1 MSSPT
6 ISEIFTGLSGHE
18 AAKRLRQYG
27 SNALPQDEPVTFFR
41 RLKRIL
47 REPMLV
53 LLITV
58 AAVYLFVGDVG
69 EGALIGSSVFLVIA
83 ISYVQELKSENA
95 LTALR
100 DLSSPRAL
108 VIRDGAELRIP
119 ASEVVPGDLALV
131 AEGDR
136 VPADGLLLQSSNLAV
151 DESLLTGESFPVEK
165 KPCTDSGRFRL
176 GEQLQLG
183 DSSAIHSSTLVIKG
197 RGLVLV
203 KSTGIHTQVG
213 TIGESLSGVGST
225 DFFLSH
231 EINKT
236 VWFFG
241 IVGGLVCLTIFL
253 FLGISKSDWVAAALS
268 GLAAAMSLL
277 PEEFPIILSVFMAMG
292 AWRLAKCGVLARNSQ
307 AIERLGAI
315 TDLCV
320 DKTGTLT
327 WNKMSV
333 ASLASSDEIHF
344 LDPST
349 SVPFSANLQ
358 KVIEFGALA
367 SSAVPIDPMEKAIR
381 ACAKKA
387 PTLSQTW
394 PEGKELL
401 REYPLNDELLA
412 TTFVW
417 TSTSQPA
424 SLLVATKGAPETI
437 MKLCRLEGAERTKGQ
452 ADLEALTSRGLRVI
466 AVAQGKWE
474 SGELP
479 DNQSGFNFE
488 WLGLIGLEDPIRED
502 VPQAVHRCQAAGVN
516 VIMMTGDYPST
527 ALRIAEKAGIA
538 NNRNVVTGAQIEA
551 IDEESLKVVLK
562 KTNVF
567 ARLAPRQKLKLVHAL
582 RSSGRVV
589 GMTGD
594 GVNDAPALKAAD
606 VGIAMGARG
615 TDVAR
620 EASDLVLTDDSFVSI
635 VGGIQRG
642 REIFNNIRTAMTYV
656 GSIHVPI
663 AGLAVIPV
671 LLGYP
676 LILLPA
682 HIVFLELIV
691 DPACSLLFESR
702 VSVVDVMTQR
712 PRDVSMK
719 IFSIRDLKRSLAQG
733 AILLIASL
741 ILLVVGFNLKMT
753 AEAIRTMIFLQ
764 VVLSNIGLIIADLSG
779 GAPGQVLH
787 LLRKPLN
794 TAILLG
800 ISIVIVSL
808 FLWPQLRSLFHMT
821 SLSARDLVLA
831 VVTAFVTSTILGIWN
846 WRMPLLN
853 QPKGLLKNN

>member
-1 MSSPT
+1 MNSPT
-6 ISEIFTGLSGHE
+6 IRSNSESFSGLSGHE
-18 AAKRLRQYG
+18 ATKRLQQYG
-27 SNALPQDEPVTFFR
+27 PNALPQDEPSTFSR
-41 RLKRIL
+41 RLKHVL
-47 REPMLV
+47 REPMLI
-53 LLITV
+53 LLLTV
-58 AAVYLFVGDVG
+58 AAVYLLVGDIG
-69 EGALIGSSVFLVIA
+69 EGALIGSSVFLVIT
-83 ISYVQELKSENA
+83 ISYFQELKSENA
-95 LTALR
+95 LAALR
-100 DLSSPRAL
+100 DLSSPGAL
-108 VIRDGAELRIP
+108 VIRDGTELRIP
-119 ASEVVPGDLALV
+119 AAEVVPGDLVLI

-165 KPCTDSGRFRL
+165 KPCTDSGRLIGDQRP
-176 GEQLQLG
+176 QLG
-183 DSSAIHSSTLVIKG
+183 DSSAIHASTLVVKG
-197 RGLVLV
+197 RGLALIQ
-203 KSTGIHTQVG
+203 STGIHTQVG
-213 TIGESLSGVGST
+213 TIGESLSNVGST
-225 DFFLSH
+225 DFFMSQ

-241 IVGGLVCLTIFL
+241 IVGSLVCLTIFL
-253 FLGISKSDWVAAALS
+253 FLGISRSDWVAAALS

-277 PEEFPIILSVFMAMG
+277 PEEFPVILSVFMAMG

-307 AIERLGAI
+307 AIERLGAM

-333 ASLASSDEIHF
+333 ASLASSNEIHF
-344 LDPST
+344 LDPTKAT
-349 SVPFSANLQ
+349 SVPATLQ
-358 KVIEFGALA
+358 KLLEFGALA

-381 ACAKKA
+381 ACATKT
-387 PTLSQTW
+387 PTLSHGHT
-394 PEGKELL
+394 EGRELL
-401 REYPLNDELLA
+401 REYPLTDELLA

-417 TSTSQPA
+417 TSTAKPA
-424 SLLVATKGAPETI
+424 SSVVAAKGAPEAI
-437 MKLCRLEGAERTKGQ
+437 MKLCRLDGSHRTQVQ
-452 ADLEALTSRGLRVI
+452 ADLESLTSRGLRVI

-479 DNQSGFNFE
+479 DTQSGFDFE
-488 WLGLIGLEDPIRED
+488 WLGLIGLEDPIRDD

-516 VIMMTGDYPST
+516 IIMMTGDYPST

-538 NNRNVVTGAQIEA
+538 NHQNVMTGAQIETLN
-551 IDEESLKVVLK
+551 EENLRAALKA
-562 KTNVF
+562 TNVF
-567 ARLAPRQKLKLVHAL
+567 ARLAPKQKLKLVHAL
-582 RSSGRVV
+582 RANGRVV

-620 EASDLVLTDDSFVSI
+620 EASDLVLIDDSFVSI
-635 VGGIQRG
+635 VSGIQRG
-642 REIFNNIRTAMTYV
+642 REIFGNIRTAMTYV

-663 AGLAVIPV
+663 AGLAVIPI

-702 VSVVDVMTQR
+702 VPVVDVMTEK

-719 IFSIRDLKRSLAQG
+719 LFSFQDLKRSLAQG
-733 AILLIASL
+733 AIILVASL
-741 ILLVVGFNLKMT
+741 ILLVVGLNLKMSD
-753 AEAIRTMIFLQ
+753 EVLRTMIFLQ

-779 GAPGQVLH
+779 GAPTRVLQ
-787 LLRKPLN
+787 LLKKPLN
-794 TAILLG
+794 SAILLG
-800 ISIVIVSL
+800 ISLVIVSL

-821 SLSARDLVLA
+821 SLTTRDLVLA
-831 VVTAFVTSTILGIWN
+831 MSTAFVTSTILGIWN
-846 WRMPLLN
+846 WCLPPQN
-853 QPKGLLKNN
+853 QAKR